1 MFMLASDA
9 RLRPAPRFTLPGVT
23 PPPRTK
29 WLGALGS
36 IAIHGVTVGAAVL
49 LTMPRTEPAAP
60 ERTIDLDPRV
70 PFREPPGRPEP
81 DGARGPSPI
90 ERPTV
95 PLIPPV
101 DAPTGIPP
109 IPETATGWPLPNT
122 GEAGDVA
129 LPGDWEDGLG
139 GSLDGVFERAVVD
152 EPPALLW
159 SPRREYPRQLLQ
171 AGLEGTVIVE
181 VVIDTLGLAELETL
195 RVTASPHPAL
205 SRAARD
211 VIARSRYRPGR
222 LGGRPVRVVV
232 RMPVVFEIS
241 K

>member
-9 RLRPAPRFTLPGVT
+9 RQRPVPRFTLPGVT

-49 LTMPRTEPAAP
+49 LTMPRTELAAP
-60 ERTIDLDPRV
+60 EVTIDLDPGV
-70 PFREPPGRPEP
+70 PFRAPPGRATP
-81 DGARGPSPI
+81 DDALGPSPI
-90 ERPTV
+90 ERPT
-95 PLIPPV
+95 LLGLPPV

-122 GEAGDVA
+122 GEGGDAA
-129 LPGDWEDGLG
+129 LPGDRAGGLG

-152 EPPALLW
+152 EPPTLLW
-159 SPRREYPRQLLQ
+159 SPRLEYPRQLLQ
-171 AGLEGTVIVE
+171 ARLEGTVVVE

-205 SRAARD
+205 AAAARD

-222 LGGRPVRVVV
+222 LRGQPVRVLV
-232 RMPVVFEIS
+232 RMPVVFEI
-241 K
+241 KQ